1 MQRADGR
8 PDFLG
13 GIPGSMPGVR
23 LMVGELA
30 EKWSRCEHRWLPG
43 WVVVGIEDRDY
54 VVYNGTG
61 KLTKTPEEVRPADPG
76 DAAAA
81 AAKLKWEALHGGL

>member
-8 PDFLG
+8 SDFQG
-13 GIPGSMPGVR
+13 GIPGSMPGIR
-23 LMVGELA
+23 LMIGDLA
-30 EKWSRCEHRWLPG
+30 EKWSRCEYRWLPG
-43 WVVVGIEDRDY
+43 WVVVGLEDRDY

-61 KLTKTPEEVRPADPG
+61 KLTKPPGEVRPSDPG

-81 AAKLKWEALHGGL
+81 AAKLKWKALHGGL